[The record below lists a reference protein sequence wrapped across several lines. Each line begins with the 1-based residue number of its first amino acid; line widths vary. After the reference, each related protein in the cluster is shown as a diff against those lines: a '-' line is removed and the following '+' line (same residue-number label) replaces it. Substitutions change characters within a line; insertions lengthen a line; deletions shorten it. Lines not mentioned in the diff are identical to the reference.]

1 VNKTLKE
8 GRVIPGYGHA
18 VLRNTDPRFVH
29 LQSFA
34 KRHIKDDEIVKLVE
48 VCYETIPGVLGKIGK
63 IKNPFPNVDAYS
75 GPCLQ
80 HFGMVEYRYY
90 TVVFA
95 VSRAIGCL
103 TNGMWS
109 RAFGLPI
116 ERPNS
121 IDMNWIRRRFA
132 QKK

>member
-1 VNKTLKE
+1 M
-8 GRVIPGYGHA
+8 
-18 VLRNTDPRFVH
+18 
-29 LQSFA
+29 
-34 KRHIKDDEIVKLVE
+34 
-48 VCYETIPGVLGKIGK
+48 GK
-63 IKNPFPNVDAYS
+63 IKNPYPNVDAHS
-75 GPCLQ
+75 GACLQ

-103 TNGMWS
+103 TNGVWS

-121 IDMNWIRRRFA
+121 VDMAWIREHA
-132 QKK
+132 GKEAPNKATPKKEASNKETPNKEAPRKETLNR